1 MKQCPS
7 CRTTYTDETLSFC
20 LADGTPLTDIAEE
33 VTFVRSGRSDPMRV
47 EIPQTAAPPPS
58 YMQPGAVPEKGS
70 NTMKIVLVVGL
81 LGAMAVVAVGGA
93 AALIYFNKDSRTAE
107 PAANNKGT
115 ATPTATS
122 TPDNTN
128 ELRDQIANLE
138 KRLNEQKN
146 ANKTAATPLV
156 MPSPSTTSTSA
167 TVNSPGDGFLA
178 LRSLP
183 NSEAG
188 ARIVKIPHGATISI
202 GGCGPVVRPVSR
214 SGRWCQASY
223 NGYTG
228 WVFDAYLVY

>member
-1 MKQCPS
+1 MKQCPT
-7 CRTTYTDETLSFC
+7 CQTTYTDETLLFC
-20 LADGTPLTDIAEE
+20 LADGTPLSEIAEE

-47 EIPQTAAPPPS
+47 DIPQTAPPPS
-58 YMQPGAVPEKGS
+58 YVKQPPAELGS

-81 LGAMAVVAVGGA
+81 LGAMAVIAVGGA

-107 PAANNKGT
+107 PVANTKGT
-115 ATPTATS
+115 PTPSSTS

-146 ANKTAATPLV
+146 ANKASATPPLV
-156 MPSPSTTSTSA
+156 MPSPSTTRTSA

-188 ARIVKIPHGATISI
+188 ARILKIPHGATVSI

>member
-1 MKQCPS
+1 
-7 CRTTYTDETLSFC
+7 
-20 LADGTPLTDIAEE
+20 
-33 VTFVRSGRSDPMRV
+33 MRV
-47 EIPQTAAPPPS
+47 EIPQVVVPPPS
-58 YMQPGAVPEKGS
+58 YIQSNALPEKGS
-70 NTMKIVLVVGL
+70 NTMRIMLVVGL

-107 PAANNKGT
+107 PVANSKGT
-115 ATPTATS
+115 PTPTATS

-128 ELRDQIANLE
+128 ELRDQIANIE

-146 ANKTAATPLV
+146 TNKNPATQPLV
-156 MPSPSTTSTSA
+156 MPSQSTTRISA

-183 NSEAG
+183 KSEAG
-188 ARIVKIPHGATISI
+188 ERIIKIPHGANISI
-202 GGCGPVVRPVSR
+202 GGCRPVVRPVSR

>member
-20 LADGTPLTDIAEE
+20 LADGTPLTEIAEE

-47 EIPQTAAPPPS
+47 EIPQSTPTPSYIQPSAAP
-58 YMQPGAVPEKGS
+58 ETRS

-81 LGAMAVVAVGGA
+81 LGAMAVIAVGGA
-93 AALIYFNKDSRTAE
+93 AALIYFNRDTRTAE
-107 PAANNKGT
+107 PTASNKGT
-115 ATPTATS
+115 PSPTATS

-146 ANKTAATPLV
+146 ANKTSAAPPLV
-156 MPSPSTTSTSA
+156 MPSPSATRTTA

-183 NSEAG
+183 NSEIG
-188 ARIVKIPHGATISI
+188 ARIMKIPHGATISI

-223 NGYTG
+223 NGYSG
-228 WVFDAYLVY
+228 WVFDAYLIY